1 MRETAPLPA
10 TFHDHRPGPSLNRVA
25 VSATLHCLLG
35 CSIGEVL
42 GLVIGLALGL
52 GNASAVT
59 LAVVLAFAFGYGL
72 TLRPLLAAG
81 VPLRRALGLAFASD
95 TLSIGV
101 MEIVDNAVVLAIPG
115 AMDAGLPD
123 PLFWASLAVGLGLAF
138 VAAFPVNLWLIRRGR
153 GHALVHRHAHGTHH
167 EERTVHG

>member
-1 MRETAPLPA
+1 MPEAAPLPA
-10 TFHDHRPGPSLNRVA
+10 ISHDHTPGPSLNGVA

-52 GNASAVT
+52 GNANAVV
-59 LAVVLAFAFGYGL
+59 LAVVLAFTFGDGL
-72 TLRPLLAAG
+72 TLRPLMAAG
-81 VPLRRALGLAFASD
+81 VPLRQALGVAFASD

-123 PLFWASLAVGLGLAF
+123 PLFRASLILGLGLAF

-153 GHALVHRHAHGTHH
+153 GHALVHRHAHGTPH
-167 EERTVHG
+167 